1 MWTLFGVSDLQGS
14 LQGGGERPLRFR
26 VPPIRTMLISSVE
39 HWKTSTYRSFIV
51 FLWHFWATINAL
63 SGDFIWMKASPEG
76 RPCTDRGRNPINK
89 WLNECVFVWSVS
101 KSVGKI
107 ILTVH
112 WAVLDLQI
120 LPLPIFYFLLCFIL
134 VTFTKLFLIFRDLR
148 WRCKWKCCT
157 AVIFKDSIKI

>member
-1 MWTLFGVSDLQGS
+1 MLKPAKIKQNFQHGCTVFRYYYSQSAVTAILAYVHLGVFDLQGS

-89 WLNECVFVWSVS
+89 
-101 KSVGKI
+101 
-107 ILTVH
+107 
-112 WAVLDLQI
+112 
-120 LPLPIFYFLLCFIL
+120 
-134 VTFTKLFLIFRDLR
+134 
-148 WRCKWKCCT
+148 
-157 AVIFKDSIKI
+157 

>member
-1 MWTLFGVSDLQGS
+1 MLEPEKIKQNFQHGSMVFRYYYHHHHHHQSINQMLLQLLLMWTLFGVSDLQGS

-63 SGDFIWMKASPEG
+63 SGDFIWMKASPDG

-89 WLNECVFVWSVS
+89 
-101 KSVGKI
+101 
-107 ILTVH
+107 
-112 WAVLDLQI
+112 
-120 LPLPIFYFLLCFIL
+120 
-134 VTFTKLFLIFRDLR
+134 
-148 WRCKWKCCT
+148 
-157 AVIFKDSIKI
+157 